1 VKAFVITLCD
11 NEYSLAAARRCI
23 ASAKGVDPKLWP
35 AFAADEAMLVL
46 GKFELQ
52 WTWGRGGAGMNHHSY
67 GGNLEARIACAL
79 SHYML
84 WGICSIGTEPVM
96 ILEHDAVFVREF
108 EPFEFDSICMIND
121 PKKATPRWEYW
132 RKKMISRGPGV
143 WQKTV
148 IFPDDRPDGLAG
160 NSAYVIKPDA
170 ARRLRALVDQYG
182 LWPNDAIMCRQL
194 IPELQEHYPFIT
206 EVQAERSTIQI

>member
-1 VKAFVITLCD
+1 LRAYIITLITD
-11 NEYSLAAARRCI
+11 EYSVRAARRCRD
-23 ASAKGVDPKLWP
+23 SAVGIEPVLYP
-35 AFAADEAMLVL
+35 AISANEARDMLERL
-46 GKFELQ
+46 ELQ
-52 WTWGRGGAGMNHHSY
+52 WTWGRGGAGMVHHSY
-67 GGNLEARIACAL
+67 GGNDDARIGCAL
-79 SHYML
+79 SHLML
-84 WGICSIGTEPVM
+84 WCVCYALQEPIMV
-96 ILEHDAVFVREF
+96 LEHDAVFVREF

-148 IFPDDRPDGLAG
+148 IFPDERPDGLAG
-160 NSAYVIKPDA
+160 NSAYVIKPHA
-170 ARRLRALVDQYG
+170 ALSLVELVRKHG

-206 EVQAERSTIQI
+206 EVQAERSTIQS